1 MKDFDDEDLEF
12 DDDLPE
18 LDLSDLDLEDE
29 DTEASDSKKYE
40 LKKYDESLDDS
51 EDFAALIKA
60 EAFKAIDTKDSK
72 ASVPSTAVLDEEE
85 SDAEYFDYNEEDFD
99 EEEEKKPST
108 GKLVAKILLGV
119 FLMLIIALAV
129 TIITPGGRKYIF
141 DLVGSWVHDN
151 MNKTLETT
159 TAPEDILPTGVHT
172 EYDMPSIIPLDDP
185 TPTEEVTGAVVRPA
199 TKYRSEDYVKT
210 YLLFGIEEIG
220 GAANTDA
227 ILLLSVN
234 TMDNSLKLTSIMRD
248 TFVDIPGYYSNKIN
262 SVYAHGMKTGETLG
276 EKRLNG
282 GKLLTEVIEQTF
294 NIDITGFACVNFK
307 NFQDIIDRL
316 GGIDLELGSSEAS
329 YLRTTNYISNPAYR
343 TVQAGWNHMN
353 GNQVLGYCRVRKRA
367 TLGGANA
374 DYGRTLRHRRV
385 INAVVQQYK
394 SLPLTDMY
402 SALKDILGYIIT
414 DLTEEDI
421 STMLRNIVEN
431 KTFSLEQFRLPVDG
445 MFKDSGKKG
454 IFNGKYTV
462 TYALTLDKYRDDNI
476 KALHDFVF
484 LDDKIAAENEGAA
497 GSTDTA
503 APEGETTP
511 TPVSA
516 PDAQP
521 AA

>member
-1 MKDFDDEDLEF
+1 
-12 DDDLPE
+12 
-18 LDLSDLDLEDE
+18 
-29 DTEASDSKKYE
+29 
-40 LKKYDESLDDS
+40 
-51 EDFAALIKA
+51 
-60 EAFKAIDTKDSK
+60 
-72 ASVPSTAVLDEEE
+72 
-85 SDAEYFDYNEEDFD
+85 
-99 EEEEKKPST
+99 
-108 GKLVAKILLGV
+108 
-119 FLMLIIALAV
+119 
-129 TIITPGGRKYIF
+129 
-141 DLVGSWVHDN
+141 

-159 TAPEDILPTGVHT
+159 TKPEDILPTGVDT

-234 TMDNSLKLTSIMRD
+234 TMDNTLKLTSIMRD

-282 GKLLTEVIEQTF
+282 GKLLTEVIEETF
-294 NIDITGFACVNFK
+294 NIDITGFACVNFR

-484 LDDKIAAENEGAA
+484 LDDKIAAENGEAATEGTDEAA
-497 GSTDTA
+497 TT
-503 APEGETTP
+503 GETTP

-516 PDAQP
+516 P

>member
-108 GKLVAKILLGV
+108 GKLVGKILLGV
-119 FLMLIIALAV
+119 FLMMLVALSI
-129 TIITPGGRKYIF
+129 TILTPGGREYIF
-141 DLVGSWVHDN
+141 DLVGSWVHGN

-159 TAPEDILPTGVHT
+159 TKPEDILPTGVDT

-234 TMDNSLKLTSIMRD
+234 TMDNTLKLTSIMRD

-282 GKLLTEVIEQTF
+282 GKLLTEVIEETF
-294 NIDITGFACVNFK
+294 NIDITGFACVNFR

-343 TVQAGWNHMN
+343 TVQTGWNHMN

-431 KTFSLEQFRLPVDG
+431 KTFELEQFRLPVDG

-484 LDDKIAAENEGAA
+484 LDDKIAAENGEAATEGTDEAA
-497 GSTDTA
+497 TT
-503 APEGETTP
+503 GETTP

-516 PDAQP
+516 P

>member
-18 LDLSDLDLEDE
+18 LDLSDLDLEE
-29 DTEASDSKKYE
+29 EASESPDSSKKYE
-40 LKKYDESLDDS
+40 LKKYEEELDDS

-99 EEEEKKPST
+99 EEEKEKKPST
-108 GKLVAKILLGV
+108 GKLVGKILLGV
-119 FLMLIIALAV
+119 FLMLLVALSI
-129 TIITPGGRKYIF
+129 TILTPGGREYIF
-141 DLVGSWVHDN
+141 DLVGSWVHGN

-159 TAPEDILPTGVHT
+159 TKPEDILPTGVDT

-234 TMDNSLKLTSIMRD
+234 TMDNTLKLTSIMRD

-282 GKLLTEVIEQTF
+282 GKLLTEVIEETF
-294 NIDITGFACVNFK
+294 NIDITGFACVNFR

-343 TVQAGWNHMN
+343 TVQTGWNHMN

-431 KTFSLEQFRLPVDG
+431 KTFELEQFRLPVDG

-484 LDDKIAAENEGAA
+484 LDDKIAAENGAA
-497 GSTDTA
+497 TT
-503 APEGETTP
+503 GETTP

-516 PDAQP
+516 P